1 LYLLDVCHYAA
12 DTGYLK
18 LFCDVLLEELDKIP
32 GDSRTQIGFI
42 TYDSSV
48 HFYNLAEGLS
58 QPRQLVVTD
67 IDDVFLPCPNDLLVN
82 LNESKQLVNDLLEQ
96 LPTKFTNSQ
105 ETNSALGAAL
115 QASHSPTYLTFLL
128 LYWKTQVDVLFTRVS
143 RRPTR

>member
-82 LNESKQLVNDLLEQ
+82 LNESKQLVTDLLEQ

-115 QASHSPTYLTFLL
+115 QASHSPTNLTFLL
-128 LYWKTQVDVLFTRVS
+128 LYWKTQVDVLFTRV
-143 RRPTR
+143 